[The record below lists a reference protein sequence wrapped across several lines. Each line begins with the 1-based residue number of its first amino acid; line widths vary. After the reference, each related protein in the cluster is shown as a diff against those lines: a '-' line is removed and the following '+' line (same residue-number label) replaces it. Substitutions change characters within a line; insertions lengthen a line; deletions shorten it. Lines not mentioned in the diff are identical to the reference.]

1 MARKKNGHGEHENH
15 ERWLVSYADFI
26 TLLFAFFVV
35 MFASS
40 QTDKAKAKQVSDSVK
55 EAIEDGGIKATVKEV
70 LGGTVDEKGKGN
82 AQFRGPG
89 GVNKMKNPP
98 KEEEEEPK
106 PRPGQ
111 AAELLPSLKYLNK
124 ELEDA
129 INEGKVEVHL
139 EPRGLVISLRQ
150 AAFFPSGEDTIAPE
164 TFSTVQKIA
173 GVIGNLPNLVRLE
186 GHTDAIP
193 IHTARFDSNWDLSA
207 KRAIAMM
214 KMLTGDFSLPKGR
227 FSIAGY
233 AETAPV
239 DTNDT
244 AEGRAHN
251 RRVDIVILNQEALIG
266 EPGKLA
272 GAGTANPA
280 KPSPAAVPGKA
291 GPAAEAG
298 KPGPAA
304 SSGKPSPVAITAKQ

>member
-1 MARKKNGHGEHENH
+1 MARKKSGHGEHENH

-55 EAIEDGGIKATVKEV
+55 EAIEEGGIKATVKEV

-98 KEEEEEPK
+98 KVEEEEIPK
-106 PRPGQ
+106 PKPGKL
-111 AAELLPSLKYLNK
+111 AELLPSLKYLNK

-129 INEGKVEVHL
+129 IKAGKIDVHL
-139 EPRGLVISLRQ
+139 EPRGLVVSLRQ

-164 TFSTVQKIA
+164 TYATIQKISE
-173 GVIGNLPNLVRLE
+173 VIGKLPNPVRLE
-186 GHTDAIP
+186 GHTDSIP
-193 IHTARFDSNWDLSA
+193 IHTARFDSNWELSA

-214 KMLTGDFSLPKGR
+214 KLLTMNFGLPKER
-227 FSIAGY
+227 FAIGGY
-233 AETAPV
+233 ADTAPV

-251 RRVDIVILNQEALIG
+251 RRVDIVILTEDALIG

-272 GAGTANPA
+272 GTQGSDPGKPAPAGNSA
-280 KPSPAAVPGKA
+280 KPSPAGDTA
-291 GPAAEAG
+291 
-298 KPGPAA
+298 
-304 SSGKPSPVAITAKQ
+304 KPSPLASTAKK